1 MTVMENQITQIFI
14 PSKVGMKTPEYITE
28 QQFKQQGHTELVDLS
43 SILTAEEKQFVSS
56 SGSKLGMIFLESD
69 TSKVVVPMRTITD
82 EGSREMR
89 IPRGFS
95 AHTATVNGQRGLV
108 GFPAVTGGSY

>member
-1 MTVMENQITQIFI
+1 MTVMENQITQIFV
-14 PSKVGMKTPEYITE
+14 PSKAGMKTPEFITE

-43 SILTAEEKQFVSS
+43 SILTTEEKQFVSS
-56 SGSKLGMIFLESD
+56 IGSRLGMIFLESD
-69 TSKVVVPMRTITD
+69 TSRVVVPMRTITA

-89 IPRGFS
+89 IPRGYS

-108 GFPAVTGGSY
+108 GFPVIAGGSY